1 MAKETG
7 MAALA
12 HILGLLTWV
21 VGPLVIYLASDDE
34 FAKENAANAL
44 NWQIMFTIYFTVSAV
59 LVIALIGFLL
69 MPLVG
74 LLDLIFCILAAV
86 KASDGEAWEYPLT
99 PNIV

>member
-1 MAKETG
+1 MADDTG
-7 MAALA
+7 IAALA

-21 VGPLVIYLASDDE
+21 VGPLVIYLSTDDE

-44 NWQIMFTIYFTVSAV
+44 NWQIMFTIYFTISAV
-59 LVIALIGFLL
+59 LVIVLIGFLL
-69 MPLVG
+69 MPLLG

-86 KASDGEAWEYPLT
+86 KATDGEAWEYPLT